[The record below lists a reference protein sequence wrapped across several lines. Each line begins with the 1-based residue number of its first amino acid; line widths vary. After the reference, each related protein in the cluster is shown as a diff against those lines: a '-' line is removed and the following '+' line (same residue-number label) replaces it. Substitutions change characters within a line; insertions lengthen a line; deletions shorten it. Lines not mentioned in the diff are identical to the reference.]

1 MDNNLRLILLVI
13 GVCIVLGF
21 YIWEIL
27 RKKKNEN
34 KTDILKAVD
43 EIPESP
49 IHSNQVFTEED
60 YTKAITD
67 LSELSN
73 NLKDAQFSLDSNYS
87 NASKNQVDND
97 LVSDNLLTK
106 KDKIPSENL
115 IIFYITS
122 REGEVINGH
131 SFYKVMNEVG
141 MEYDEMKI
149 FHYFKDQENNDY
161 KIKESSK
168 PVFSIANMYEPGY
181 FDVEKISDMKTKGIV
196 AFMYKE
202 DYVDNYAIFENIFFP
217 KLQKISK
224 YLNTDIRLKDFKLCD
239 DSILVSIKNELR
251 LDAMQN
257 FLKE

>member
-27 RKKKNEN
+27 RKKKNDN

-131 SFYKVMNEVG
+131 SFYKIMNEVG

-149 FHYFKDQENNDY
+149 FRLY
-161 KIKESSK
+161 KKLKHLLRFEVIKSLKNVSFRTCSFFVLKSRCPKQCNFEG
-168 PVFSIANMYEPGY
+168 FI
-181 FDVEKISDMKTKGIV
+181 
-196 AFMYKE
+196 
-202 DYVDNYAIFENIFFP
+202 IF
-217 KLQKISK
+217 
-224 YLNTDIRLKDFKLCD
+224 
-239 DSILVSIKNELR
+239 
-251 LDAMQN
+251 
-257 FLKE
+257 